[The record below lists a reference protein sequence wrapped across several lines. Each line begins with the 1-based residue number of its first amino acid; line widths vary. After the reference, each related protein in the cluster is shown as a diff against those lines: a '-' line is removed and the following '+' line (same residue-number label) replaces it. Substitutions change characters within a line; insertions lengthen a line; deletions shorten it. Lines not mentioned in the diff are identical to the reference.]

1 MKNIKAQLL
10 AFASV
15 ICLLNSC
22 MVAEH
27 DVIPECEI
35 QANGLSRAI
44 NNLVPEAVLTQ
55 IIDLGM
61 PINTGGAPP
70 KIEGSTYKAAPMILK
85 ASNIVGEPLGTQ
97 VNDFFVTFSQQ
108 DNVNLTIK
116 LDFKSGSESGTGI
129 GSYMAGSGN
138 NFTIFSQVDVE
149 DVKQVKGIKSKTVFV
164 ISGTWTPTGIEDL
177 HNAVFMLD
185 DKGDPNGIWIEVG
198 QGRIFYDSDGF
209 SEKL

>member
-10 AFASV
+10 VLSVV
-15 ICLLNSC
+15 ICFFNSC

-44 NNLVPEAVLTQ
+44 NNLVSEEILSK

-61 PINTGGAPP
+61 PINTGGVPP
-70 KIEGSTYKAAPMILK
+70 KIDGNSYKSAPMILK
-85 ASNIVGEPLGTQ
+85 ATNIAGESPGSK
-97 VNDFFVTFSQQ
+97 VNDSFFTFSEQ
-108 DNVNLTIK
+108 NNANLTIK
-116 LDFKSGSESGTGI
+116 IDFKSGTETGTGI
-129 GSYMAGSGN
+129 GSYMAGSGD

-164 ISGTWTPTGIEDL
+164 ISGTWTPTGIKDL